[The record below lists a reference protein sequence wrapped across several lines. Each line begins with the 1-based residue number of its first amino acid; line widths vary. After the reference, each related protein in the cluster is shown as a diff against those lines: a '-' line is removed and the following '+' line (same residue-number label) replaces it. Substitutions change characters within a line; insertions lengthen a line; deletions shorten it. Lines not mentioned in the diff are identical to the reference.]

1 MRRAHMSDEMRS
13 VSCQSGPLS
22 ISTTFL
28 PALASTAAKAEP
40 DAPAPAMTTS
50 TFSCVAMSP
59 PPVRLDVSQV
69 GDAETLVALHCA
81 VDDVNGVA
89 AQHEINLAG
98 GRTLPAFDLV
108 LAKLIDEVVL
118 LGSRERREASAVARD
133 ARLVHAADR
142 ATIEVD
148 EGRLHVNDAG
158 FEERLDCR
166 HRNLMIDE
174 MREAR
179 LGRARHQCLA
189 QCSEGLAFL
198 SIEHPERHPA
208 RASLARGHQGL
219 DTVDRKGERAH
230 ARDLEKDAPLHGVH
244 GFPRFEPAPERRFN
258 PVYGERLTRKEPSRR
273 MPGLLTGADAR
284 SRPEPGTSAMR
295 RVIARASPNRES
307 CRVRS

>member
-1 MRRAHMSDEMRS
+1 MNGGPAGLMRRPHMSDEMRS
-13 VSCQSGPLS
+13 LICQSGPLS
-22 ISTTFL
+22 IRTTFF
-28 PALASTAAKAEP
+28 PALLSTAAKTEP

-59 PPVRLDVSQV
+59 PPVRLDVCQV
-69 GDAETLVALHCA
+69 GDTEALVALHGA
-81 VDDVNGVA
+81 IDDIDGVA
-89 AQHEINLAG
+89 AQHEIDLAG
-98 GRTLPAFDLV
+98 GRTLPAPDLV
-108 LAKLIDEVVL
+108 LTQLGDEVVL
-118 LGSRERREASAVARD
+118 LGRRERGEKLAGPDV

-142 ATIEVD
+142 TAIEVD

-166 HRNLMIDE
+166 RRNLMIDE

-198 SIEHPERHPA
+198 SIERPERHPA
-208 RASLARGHQGL
+208 GAGLARDHQGL

-244 GFPRFEPAPERRFN
+244 GFPRFEQAPERRFK
-258 PVYGERLTRKEPSRR
+258 PVYGERLTGKEPSRPHVSIAHSR
-273 MPGLLTGADAR
+273 GAR
-284 SRPEPGTSAMR
+284 SRYEAGT
-295 RVIARASPNRES
+295 
-307 CRVRS
+307 

>member
-1 MRRAHMSDEMRS
+1 MNGGPAGLMRRPHVSDEMRS
-13 VSCQSGPLS
+13 LICQSGPLS
-22 ISTTFL
+22 IRTTFFPPL
-28 PALASTAAKAEP
+28 LSTAAKTEP

-59 PPVRLDVSQV
+59 PPVRLDVSQI
-69 GDAETLVALHCA
+69 GDAEALVALHGA
-81 VDDVNGVA
+81 VDDIDGVA
-89 AQHEINLAG
+89 AQHEIDLAG
-98 GRTLPAFDLV
+98 GRTLPALDLV

-118 LGSRERREASAVARD
+118 LGSRKRGEALAAARD
-133 ARLVHAADR
+133 ACLVPAADR

-208 RASLARGHQGL
+208 GASLARRHQGL
-219 DTVDRKGERAH
+219 DTIDRKGERAH
-230 ARDLEKDAPLHGVH
+230 ARDLEKDAPLHRVH
-244 GFPRFEPAPERRFN
+244 EFPPF
-258 PVYGERLTRKEPSRR
+258 
-273 MPGLLTGADAR
+273 
-284 SRPEPGTSAMR
+284 
-295 RVIARASPNRES
+295 
-307 CRVRS
+307 